1 MIIKGK
7 FWLLILCLTPSY
19 CASQTG
25 FSTLFDEGTS
35 SEPLDIELIG
45 DSILVV
51 AGNDLTSSCGEPF
64 VLTYDLQG
72 DLIWRFLADPF
83 VNPIQ
88 KLRWYEG
95 ALYAAGFNSSLSDVD
110 TERALVLTKF
120 SQEGEVLLTA
130 ESPVI
135 DTVSFGSFLVRDMAI
150 SAEGRVAILADSLL
164 AFSDLDGSF
173 EEPISIPIPAMFRL
187 HYLSETQVVIA
198 DSSSIRLVG
207 VDGSQSSP
215 VTFQDDLVDVLVEDV
230 IWVATQ
236 TKLYKLDDT
245 LSMLDSLN
253 VSGSFEEVYQLT
265 ASPSEIYVQGKAENQ
280 IGMLTVQK
288 DFSESSLQGDIFL
301 NRSLV
306 KPLNGGW
313 KGATQI
319 PTEKIPQNTLSFYV
333 PLEGKVETNESIDIA
348 IRDFSITA
356 ARANELTPI
365 EGVGTLAR
373 EVTFDFLLELENQGV
388 ETIEKFIY
396 EIPELNS
403 TFCISGLVEKKNLSI
418 LPSERLKLN
427 GQIFLSSIFTNQSI
441 EFCAR
446 ALVPNAQLEAN
457 VSQNVLCDSVLVER
471 LIVSRDR
478 ELLEGVSIFPNPVK
492 NKLRI
497 GYEGVFSRY
506 MTVSIFSSL
515 GVLMEEFPLSTQ
527 KMEIT
532 LSTYPQGL
540 YFIEVRR
547 NNSSYWQKI
556 VKE

>member
-373 EVTFDFLLELENQGV
+373 EVTFDFMLELENQGV

>member
-150 SAEGRVAILADSLL
+150 SAEGSVAILADSLL

-547 NNSSYWQKI
+547 NNSSY
-556 VKE
+556 